1 MFALS
6 AFQAEPWKW
15 STLQQSA
22 DTAQDL
28 ETNTCQE
35 RRWPPTLLKPQ
46 PAKGALGD
54 RESMGAES
62 CSKAYIE
69 KLHMG
74 FVSPGPF
81 LVSSTQTA
89 RMTTESAGVTS
100 PAAGRRAA
108 GLGTHT
114 AQPLTPSSNHLA
126 ITEQNQ
132 NSGGNQTALRQA
144 SCWEQWG
151 SPCRGYLS
159 PVSQG
164 SHFNLFQ
171 IF

>member
-1 MFALS
+1 MEYS
-6 AFQAEPWKW
+6 ATNRA
-15 STLQQSA
+15 A

-35 RRWPPTLLKPQ
+35 RRWPPTFLKPQ

-54 RESMGAES
+54 RESMAAES

-100 PAAGRRAA
+100 PAAGR
-108 GLGTHT
+108 
-114 AQPLTPSSNHLA
+114 
-126 ITEQNQ
+126 
-132 NSGGNQTALRQA
+132 
-144 SCWEQWG
+144 
-151 SPCRGYLS
+151 
-159 PVSQG
+159 
-164 SHFNLFQ
+164 
-171 IF
+171 